1 MADTQN
7 MRRRLDGSIDIA
19 HYDRIARDLRSHDQR
34 AALDQVLNALEWLMK
49 SFGLHLLMRI
59 GRLGGRRGEGGS
71 SAHHSLIS
79 RVSSKKAETD
89 INA

>member
-1 MADTQN
+1 MADTEN
-7 MRRRLDGSIDIA
+7 IRRRLDGSMDIE

-34 AALDQVLNALEWLMK
+34 AALDQVLNALDWLLK
-49 SFGLHLLMRI
+49 AFGSHLLLRI
-59 GRLGGRRGEGGS
+59 GRLAGRRGEGGS

-79 RVSSKKAETD
+79 RVTSKKVETD